1 MMRFT
6 VAKKLWSG
14 FAAILVLLV
23 VVGIVGLWTSI
34 RLDTDYNF
42 LLDDRVKKVD
52 LVDEFILKH
61 NEIQDE
67 VRGFMLFKDE
77 SHLEA
82 REEKIDR
89 YNELYDELTSVLR
102 KEKHQKLLEEMDV
115 SRTKY
120 INLQNDIVKSVQ
132 AGKDRRAI
140 ELGRAS
146 ANIGS
151 HVLENAAI
159 IKADQ
164 FKALDETR
172 NELETFVAGLRVFV
186 VGMIIFASITGIVIS
201 IIISRLISRPVRVV
215 TDGLNEIA
223 SGNLTIDLLD
233 VKNRDEI
240 GDMAAAFNKMGTDV
254 ANMVRKINVS
264 AAQLAIQSEG
274 LSASSEES
282 LATSEMVAKTAENQ
296 LMGSHQQQRIITQS
310 SSSMGELSVGV
321 AEIASNNEE
330 MLQAAETV
338 SGLVTTGA
346 NVATEVS
353 VQMSTI
359 HTTIRESSEIME
371 EMAQHSNEIQ
381 KITTLITTI
390 AEQTNLLALNAAIE
404 AARAGEYGKGFAVVA
419 EEVRKLAE
427 QSKASATEI
436 GTMVTMIQSAS
447 RRAVTS
453 ITAGSERV
461 DIGLA
466 ATEQSRRVFEDI
478 QNAVGDVATKVE
490 TVSAAIEEIQ
500 AMAEEVGHGAS
511 EIEQLSDVA
520 AASAG
525 DTSAATEEQL
535 AVNEEISAS
544 AQALSKLAEELQM
557 EMGHFRV

>member
-1 MMRFT
+1 MRFT